1 MTVAGAR
8 LETPG
13 IFLSY
18 MKVSDNLRKIYTR
31 GHGAHLTLSDP
42 SFRDADTLAEE
53 EGNLEVV
60 ARGGVNREDH
70 DVRSRFLHDLLRGV
84 AVRIPSASRDERKSV
99 CRPVQRCSAVR

>member
-42 SFRDADTLAEE
+42 SFRDAIRSELSRRRYS
-53 EGNLEVV
+53 
-60 ARGGVNREDH
+60 RGR
-70 DVRSRFLHDLLRGV
+70 RRQS
-84 AVRIPSASRDERKSV
+84 
-99 CRPVQRCSAVR
+99 